1 MAWNSFYGAM
11 CAQLNV
17 IQSYMLAL
25 IPSRVFNQLCL
36 NLSFLRSNCVL
47 YSCITLI
54 ERYLTPVYIESR
66 EAISG
71 SFTMSASRWSASSKR
86 VGCRGRGS
94 ERAGGWRARK
104 EANTR
109 LAIDADSGTT
119 PRQPCPPGPRVS
131 AYIYILG
138 AQSARTS
145 DKVEPGAILSI
156 DELLLLDECTITLVR
171 HWCWCWRGGCG

>member
-36 NLSFLRSNCVL
+36 NLSFLRSNRVL

-86 VGCRGRGS
+86 VGCRGGGS
-94 ERAGGWRARK
+94 ERAGASAQGRKRTRDWQLMPTRA
-104 EANTR
+104 
-109 LAIDADSGTT
+109 
-119 PRQPCPPGPRVS
+119 PRQGS
-131 AYIYILG
+131 L
-138 AQSARTS
+138 ARLDRASQHTYTS
-145 DKVEPGAILSI
+145 W
-156 DELLLLDECTITLVR
+156 EL
-171 HWCWCWRGGCG
+171 